1 MSTKLSAPTPKAG
14 RWYVSD
20 RGEDKARFIL
30 MVGWS
35 DSGSIPLI
43 TIRERIVSTGKEGFV
58 LTQTKMTSAKYRAY
72 FQHYAMQSEGWE
84 PAWLAGVKKGA
95 SCVP

>member
-1 MSTKLSAPTPKAG
+1 MSKKLSAPTPRAG
-14 RWYVSD
+14 RWYISD